1 MNSLGVFRWDTFE
14 ELDSMVISFLVS
26 QILQTCTCIQRE
38 ETNETDMEGWICKQ
52 INCSKD
58 WQMNQICGVDVNG
71 SMKQGT
77 SDMMDEKAKER
88 YSLF

>member
-1 MNSLGVFRWDTFE
+1 
-14 ELDSMVISFLVS
+14 
-26 QILQTCTCIQRE
+26 
-38 ETNETDMEGWICKQ
+38 MEGWICKQ

-58 WQMNQICGVDVNG
+58 WQINQICGVDVNG

-88 YSLF
+88 